1 MTPRLAPALVAV
13 FAAGTAVLPSSANA
27 FVISGP
33 RPGRY
38 AGTEAFGTTPLPV
51 KFMVARTRLKV
62 RKFTAQAQVKDGC
75 SNHITSFQTPT
86 GPMSIS
92 ADGHFSAVSHNY
104 PQKGVRVR
112 VSGVFTSQTKAR
124 GHISVRIAKH
134 PECDARRPFHA
145 RRHAIHRP
153 AAAE

>member
-1 MTPRLAPALVAV
+1 MKHRFGSSVVAV
-13 FAAGTAVLPSSANA
+13 LAAGAVALPLPVSA
-27 FVISGP
+27 VGTSQPRSGK
-33 RPGRY
+33 Y

-51 KFMVARTRLKV
+51 KFIVSRNRLRV
-62 RKFTAQAQVKDGC
+62 RKFTAQAQVKAGC

-92 ADGHFSAVSHNY
+92 ADGKFSAESRNY

-112 VSGVFTSQTKAR
+112 VSGVFVSGTKAR

-134 PECDARRPFHA
+134 PECNARRVFHA
-145 RRHAIHRP
+145 KRHAIHRP
-153 AAAE
+153 TTQE